1 VKLERGRSCTLPIM
15 SDDTDPP
22 FDAIAAAKELDDM
35 LGESGGGS
43 QTDEISKLEREIEEL
58 NALVASQEALV
69 RRADQRAQQ
78 AHAEIEAATK
88 RLAAASAK
96 EVEQRT
102 RKILAS
108 FLSVIDDLDRG
119 IATAR
124 KIAESADVV
133 EGLELIRRSVLAQ
146 LAGFGVTHVPAL
158 GQPFDPHRHEAI
170 ALVPVT
176 DRSQDG
182 RVIDVMREGYQI
194 DGETLR
200 PAGVA
205 VGKAS

>member
-1 VKLERGRSCTLPIM
+1 M
-15 SDDTDPP
+15 SDETDPP
-22 FDAIAAAKELDDM
+22 FDAIAAAKELDEL
-35 LGESGGGS
+35 LGESS
-43 QTDEISKLEREIEEL
+43 TSASRAADDHHIEKLEKEIEEL
-58 NALVASQEALV
+58 NALVASKEALV

-96 EVEQRT
+96 ELEHRT

-108 FLSVIDDLDRG
+108 FLSVLDDLDRG
-119 IATAR
+119 IAAAR

-146 LAGFGVTHVPAL
+146 LAGFGVKHAAAL
-158 GQPFDPHRHEAI
+158 GQPFDPRRHEAI

-176 DRSQDG
+176 ERSQDG

-194 DGETLR
+194 GDETLR

>member
-1 VKLERGRSCTLPIM
+1 M
-15 SDDTDPP
+15 SDETDPP
-22 FDAIAAAKELDDM
+22 FDAIAAAKELDEL
-35 LGESGGGS
+35 LGDSSGVS
-43 QTDEISKLEREIEEL
+43 QADDIEKLEREIEEL
-58 NALVASQEALV
+58 NALVASKEALV
-69 RRADQRAQQ
+69 QRADQRAQQ

-88 RLAAASAK
+88 RIAAASAK
-96 EVEQRT
+96 ELEHRT

-133 EGLELIRRSVLAQ
+133 EGLELIRRSVLTQ
-146 LAGFGVTHVPAL
+146 LAGFGVTHAPAL

-176 DRSQDG
+176 ERSQDG

-194 DGETLR
+194 GNETLR